1 MFIFVLI
8 QSLSCVQ
15 PFAIPWTAA
24 RQASLS
30 FTITRSLLKVIFIEL
45 VMPSNH
51 FILCHPLLLLLLI
64 FPSIRIFSNELAI
77 RWPKYWSFSFSISP
91 SNEYSG
97 LISFRMD
104 WFDLLAVQG
113 TLNSLL
119 YYRSSKASIF
129 GAQPSLWSNSHPYVT
144 TGKTITLTIWTF
156 ICKVMSLTFNML
168 SSFVIAFLPR
178 SKHLLISWLQ
188 SLSTVILESKNIKS
202 VIVSTFAPSICHE
215 VIWLSR
221 PTTGHMPQENYYL
234 KRQCMT
240 YPSVYCRSLFLNVIP
255 INKSFLSQSLFLIT
269 I

>member
-1 MFIFVLI
+1 MWSPCSPRSSQEFSPAPQLESINSSALSLLYGPLLI
-8 QSLSCVQ
+8 LYMATGKTV
-15 PFAIPWTAA
+15 A
-24 RQASLS
+24 L
-30 FTITRSLLKVIFIEL
+30 TIRTFLGKVRSLL
-45 VMPSNH
+45 
-51 FILCHPLLLLLLI
+51 
-64 FPSIRIFSNELAI
+64 
-77 RWPKYWSFSFSISP
+77 
-91 SNEYSG
+91 
-97 LISFRMD
+97 
-104 WFDLLAVQG
+104 
-113 TLNSLL
+113 
-119 YYRSSKASIF
+119 
-129 GAQPSLWSNSHPYVT
+129 
-144 TGKTITLTIWTF
+144 
-156 ICKVMSLTFNML
+156 FNML
-168 SSFVIAFLPR
+168 SRFVVAFLPR